1 MGRDL
6 PKLGAEPEPKGIK
19 GPSVHQQKIQI
30 ALSTYQSILAQA
42 ALHTAR
48 LTTTHIVTS
57 KSHFPS
63 TRWLGLPSCASS
75 LSLFHLAPLVTKC
88 RHIMNQGEKEEK
100 ERLELEEKRE
110 KVIAPAPSRVQ
121 QARPDTYSPQH
132 DAAWP
137 ARYGARPEG

>member
-1 MGRDL
+1 M
-6 PKLGAEPEPKGIK
+6 
-19 GPSVHQQKIQI
+19 
-30 ALSTYQSILAQA
+30 Y
-42 ALHTAR
+42 
-48 LTTTHIVTS
+48 
-57 KSHFPS
+57 
-63 TRWLGLPSCASS
+63 
-75 LSLFHLAPLVTKC
+75 
-88 RHIMNQGEKEEK
+88 QGEKEEK